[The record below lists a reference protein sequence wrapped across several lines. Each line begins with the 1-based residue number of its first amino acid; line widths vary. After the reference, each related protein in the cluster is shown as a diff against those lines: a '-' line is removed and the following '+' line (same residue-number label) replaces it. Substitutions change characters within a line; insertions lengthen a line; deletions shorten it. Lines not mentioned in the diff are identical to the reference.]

1 MKYQNIKN
9 SIRGGKMNKIKAFL
23 LGKWIFEFKDFD
35 WILVMDCNG
44 WRSAHVGEEVQ
55 LRGFKSKAEA
65 LRYLDEEIAKSDRRN
80 CILYKRV
87 SSALRGGEEKMT
99 KQKPYCLRCGA
110 DKTKDM
116 INGGCSHWGKH
127 FSSHLWKKPEAKL
140 TTSEG
145 EGKKKV

>member
-1 MKYQNIKN
+1 
-9 SIRGGKMNKIKAFL
+9 
-23 LGKWIFEFKDFD
+23 
-35 WILVMDCNG
+35 
-44 WRSAHVGEEVQ
+44 
-55 LRGFKSKAEA
+55 
-65 LRYLDEEIAKSDRRN
+65 
-80 CILYKRV
+80 
-87 SSALRGGEEKMT
+87 MT

-145 EGKKKV
+145 EGKNFENLM